1 MPRIVL
7 NSGAEACLP
16 HHLYVKIGS
25 LCYSLSLYQLVL
37 AFKILHTLIKLF
49 LYIEAGLI
57 YLLLRNY
64 IVGCR
69 ENHRMLKRALY
80 LAGQHINLHYP
91 IYLITEKLNPDCC
104 IIGIC
109 RKYIKH
115 ITVHSE
121 GASVKIHII
130 PGVL

>member
-1 MPRIVL
+1 
-7 NSGAEACLP
+7 
-16 HHLYVKIGS
+16 
-25 LCYSLSLYQLVL
+25 
-37 AFKILHTLIKLF
+37 
-49 LYIEAGLI
+49 
-57 YLLLRNY
+57 
-64 IVGCR
+64 
-69 ENHRMLKRALY
+69 MLKRALY

-91 IYLITEKLNPDCC
+91 IYLITEKLNPDCR

>member
-7 NSGAEACLP
+7 NSRAETCLP
-16 HHLYVKIGS
+16 HHLYVKIGP
-25 LCYSLSLYQLVL
+25 LCYSLSLYELVL

-80 LAGQHINLHYP
+80 LAGQHINLH
-91 IYLITEKLNPDCC
+91 PDCC

-115 ITVHSE
+115 ITMHSE